1 MIKESGNM
9 AKEKRATLM
18 DVAEKSGY
26 ALRTVKKVMAGEPV
40 FERTRSAVL
49 HAARELDYQKNH
61 VASALAKQKE
71 RKVAVIYSE
80 TTKAY
85 FPEVESGFRRF
96 AEDYRESGFTIEIY
110 KCFTKSVSEQE
121 DAIRKVIADGSVS
134 GLIIQPQSATK
145 LNALIEEFA
154 CSGRPVITFGADAMT
169 DKKLCYVGPNA
180 YKAGR
185 IGCQILANY
194 IGKKGNVFTIN
205 QVHEHM
211 QTKERKR
218 GFLDMVKEFYPE
230 IHPFELNIPDN
241 SNLYYEMVK
250 AAIVDDNL
258 RGLFCTDADSYIAG
272 EVLRDLGRKDI
283 VVVGFDLSEMGE
295 RLMKDGYLKVM
306 IEQRPGIFSYHAARV
321 MFNYLYYNEVPE
333 KIQYSELAIITSEC
347 LHD

>member
-1 MIKESGNM
+1 MSM
-9 AKEKRATLM
+9 EKTKRVTLM

-26 ALRTVKKVMAGEPV
+26 ALRTVKKVMAGDPV
-40 FERTRSAVL
+40 YERTRSAVL

-61 VASALAKQKE
+61 VASALAKAKDS
-71 RKVAVIYSE
+71 KVAVIYSE

-85 FPEVESGFRRF
+85 FPEVERGFRRF
-96 AEDYRESGFTIEIY
+96 AEDYRAYGFQLEIK
-110 KCFTKSVSEQE
+110 KCYTKSIAEQE
-121 DAIRKVIADGSVS
+121 DAIRSVIADGSIS

-145 LNALIEEFA
+145 LNTLLEEFA
-154 CSGRPVITFGADAMT
+154 CSGRPVVTFGADAMT

-218 GFLDMVKEFYPE
+218 GFLDMVKEYYPD

-250 AAIVDDNL
+250 AAIVDDDL

-272 EVLRDLGRKDI
+272 EVLRDMGRKDI
-283 VVVGFDLSEMGE
+283 VVVGFDLSVMGE
-295 RLMKDGYLKVM
+295 RLMKEGYLKVM
-306 IEQRPGIFSYHAARV
+306 IEQRPELFSYNAARV

-333 KIQYSELAIITSEC
+333 KMQYSELAIITSEC
-347 LHD
+347 LPDV

>member
-1 MIKESGNM
+1 M
-9 AKEKRATLM
+9 EKTKRVTLM

-40 FERTRSAVL
+40 YERTRSAVL

-61 VASALAKQKE
+61 VASALAKAKDS
-71 RKVAVIYSE
+71 KVVVIYSE

-85 FPEVESGFRRF
+85 FPEVERGFRRF
-96 AEDYRESGFTIEIY
+96 ADDYREHGFQLEIR
-110 KCFTKSVSEQE
+110 KCFTKSIADQE
-121 DAIRKVIADGSVS
+121 EAIRAVIADGSVS

-145 LNALIEEFA
+145 LNTLIEEFA
-154 CSGRPVITFGADAMT
+154 CSGRPVVTFGADAMT
-169 DKKLCYVGPNA
+169 DKKLCYIGPNA

-185 IGCQILANY
+185 IGSQILANY

-218 GFLDMVKEFYPE
+218 GFLDMVKEYYPD
-230 IHPFELNIPDN
+230 IHSFELNIPDN

-250 AAIVDDNL
+250 AAIVDENL

-306 IEQRPGIFSYHAARV
+306 IEQRPEIFSYNAARV

-347 LHD
+347 LQD